1 MKKLLIGGGILVA
14 VCAIGLVALSLNL
27 GSVVTRAVNGYAP
40 GLLKTR
46 VSLSSARIS
55 PFSGNGTLH
64 GFVIGNPSG
73 WSDGDLV
80 SIKGV
85 HVSIVPSSIVRDH
98 IIINE
103 IDVDGPE
110 FDYETRLLASNVK
123 DLLGN
128 IEQAVGARSAP
139 RAVAKNGKPV
149 TIEVRR
155 FRVRNGFVHIGT
167 GTGGVRIPLP
177 VIELSD
183 LGTRENGITPD
194 QLAMAVMRNVTANI
208 VRASADAAVDLG
220 KTAGAA
226 AVAGAKKAG
235 EGVKKVGEGLKGLV
249 KR

>member
-1 MKKLLIGGGILVA
+1 MAVRARRIAHSPRPADIPSVLGGLTKELLIG
-14 VCAIGLVALSLNL
+14 CAIFAALCAIALLVVSLNP

-103 IDVDGPE
+103 IDIDASE
-110 FDYETRLLASNVK
+110 FDYETRLVASNVK

-139 RAVAKNGKPV
+139 RAAAKNGKPV
-149 TIEVRR
+149 
-155 FRVRNGFVHIGT
+155 N
-167 GTGGVRIPLP
+167 
-177 VIELSD
+177 
-183 LGTRENGITPD
+183 GTRVD
-194 QLAMAVMRNVTANI
+194 SLAHAGRLGGA
-208 VRASADAAVDLG
+208 ASGAVDWISP
-220 KTAGAA
+220 
-226 AVAGAKKAG
+226 
-235 EGVKKVGEGLKGLV
+235 KVYLSQSP
-249 KR
+249 